1 MMATN
6 TQNRNKDKN
15 IPKKKS
21 SLLTWVAVA
30 VVVVIVATLVVVKVT
45 RGSGGTSGL
54 ADVAASASLEKN
66 VNTPNMAVADAVA
79 KVVSP
84 SAVSPLTLIAGQP
97 LLTLKSKPDVLYIG
111 AEWCPFCAAER
122 WALAVALARFGTLS
136 HLDLTW
142 SSDVTGEA
150 YPRTPTLSFVHA
162 TYSSP
167 YISFESVETGTR
179 TRQPLQ
185 SMNARQQAIFAKYDQ
200 NSYLSAN
207 QPGYPGS
214 IPFLDIGN
222 RYFMAGSNFLP
233 GVLAGMTQDNI
244 AAGLSQSGSVV
255 TQDIVGAANEIT
267 ADICSLTHSAPAS
280 VCHATA
286 ITGLQQATS

>member
-1 MMATN
+1 MMAAN
-6 TQNRNKDKN
+6 THNKNKN
-15 IPKKKS
+15 TPPKKS
-21 SLLTWVAVA
+21 SLLTWVGVA
-30 VVVVIVATLVVVKVT
+30 VVVVIVATLVVVKVN

-54 ADVAASASLEKN
+54 ADVAASASLVKN

-244 AAGLSQSGSVV
+244 AAGLGQSGSVV

-267 ADICSLTHSAPAS
+267 AGICSLTHSTPAS

-286 ITGLQQATS
+286 ITGLQRATS

>member
-1 MMATN
+1 MMAAN
-6 TQNRNKDKN
+6 THNKNKN
-15 IPKKKS
+15 TPPKKS
-21 SLLTWVAVA
+21 SLLTWVGVA
-30 VVVVIVATLVVVKVT
+30 VVVVIVATLVVVKVN

-54 ADVAASASLEKN
+54 ADVAASASLVKN

-185 SMNARQQAIFAKYDQ
+185 SMNARQQAIVAKYDQ
-200 NSYLSAN
+200 NSYLTAN

-244 AAGLSQSGSVV
+244 AAGLGQSGSVV

-267 ADICSLTHSAPAS
+267 AGICSLTHSAPAS

-286 ITGLQQATS
+286 ITGLQRATS